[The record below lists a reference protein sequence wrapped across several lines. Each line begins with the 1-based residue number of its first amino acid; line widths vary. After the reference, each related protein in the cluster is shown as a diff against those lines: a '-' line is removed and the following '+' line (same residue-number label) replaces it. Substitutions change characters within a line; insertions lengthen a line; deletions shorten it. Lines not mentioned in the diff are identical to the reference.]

1 MTKGMTMSGKRV
13 GWIGAGRMGVAMAGF
28 ILKAG
33 HRVTVYSPSQSSRA
47 KLVALGAGEALSVAQ
62 CVERSEVVFSC
73 VSDDAA
79 LRDVALGAGGV
90 LAHAKSGT
98 VYADTSTVSSEVS
111 ADIARA
117 ADGAGVPYLRL
128 PISGNAASAIK
139 GEVTV
144 MASGPKDAWESI
156 KPVAET
162 FSKAQIYL
170 GAGEEARVMK
180 LVVNSMVITMAQG
193 MAEALTLGR
202 KAGLDWEVM
211 LDTLGQS
218 TISSPWLKAKV
229 GLMKPRDFSPT
240 MTARLIMK
248 DVDLILSA
256 AKNNG
261 VPMPLTSATRNLIQ
275 ALLGEGYGEEDYMA
289 LIKLAEKQS
298 GMKVE

>member
-1 MTKGMTMSGKRV
+1 MAAKQIA
-13 GWIGAGRMGVAMAGF
+13 WIGAGRMGVAMAGF

-33 HRVTVYSPSQSSRA
+33 YPVTVYSPTPSSRA
-47 KLVALGAGEALSVAQ
+47 KLTALGAKEALSVAQ
-62 CVERSEVVFSC
+62 CVQGADVVFSC

-79 LRDVALGAGGV
+79 LREVALGVGGV
-90 LAHAKSGT
+90 LANLKFSAIF
-98 VYADTSTVSSEVS
+98 ADTSTVSAEVS
-111 ADIARA
+111 ADIAKA
-117 ADGAGVPYLRL
+117 ADGAKRPYLRL

-144 MASGPKDAWESI
+144 MASGPAAAWAEVKS
-156 KPVAET
+156 VVET

-170 GAGEEARVMK
+170 GGAEEARVMK

-202 KAGLDWEVM
+202 KAGLDWNVM
-211 LDTLGQS
+211 LDTLGAS

-240 MTARLIMK
+240 MTSRLIMK

-256 AKNNG
+256 AKHNG
-261 VPMPLTSATRNLIQ
+261 VPMPLTSATRNLVQ

-298 GMKVE
+298 GIQAE